1 MLFKLLFSET
11 QTASSGD
18 SSSGG
23 DSGMIH
29 WFLLGQ
35 FLNGAGCTPLSVL
48 GVTFIDESVDPKV
61 YPIYIGKITRMFS
74 YNAGESFS
82 QSAKKRGPGQPLP

>member
-1 MLFKLLFSET
+1 
-11 QTASSGD
+11 
-18 SSSGG
+18 
-23 DSGMIH
+23 MIH

-61 YPIYIGKITRMFS
+61 YPIYIGK
-74 YNAGESFS
+74 
-82 QSAKKRGPGQPLP
+82 